1 MKESEYC
8 MSEGTFEDIH
18 NILTVQLEQA
28 FDYRDNAEQLLDTTS
43 NSRDIEL
50 LSVEIKTYNELIRK
64 ISNIHTNVEF
74 YFNKCYN
81 KYFE

>member
-8 MSEGTFEDIH
+8 ISESTLEDIH

-28 FDYRDNAEQLLDTTS
+28 FDYRDNAEQLLDTTT

-50 LSVEIKTYNELIRK
+50 LSIEIETYDELINK
-64 ISNIHTNVEF
+64 ISNTNTNVEAHLH
-74 YFNKCYN
+74 KCYN